1 MLLNQMEACLIR
13 PIFPAGLYG
22 GIFTGIDILRGLPKE
37 HAPKIFARNFGVIYA
52 YNVLQCPMEAIHG
65 RKSLIHNFMAGGIL
79 GYTAVVKN
87 IAGIPFVDSSFFIRY
102 PQMTPPIMGALVYGA
117 MGGAFGALSGKP
129 W

>member
-79 GYTAVVKN
+79 GYVGVKKQM
-87 IAGIPFVDSSFFIRY
+87 IGIPFVDALLFIRY
-102 PQMTPPIMGALVYGA
+102 PQLSPPIVGALVYGA
-117 MGGAFGALSGKP
+117 FGLALGAMGGKEL
-129 W
+129 

>member
-13 PIFPAGLYG
+13 PIFPAGFYG
-22 GIFTGIDILRGLPKE
+22 GIFTGIDILQGLPKE
-37 HAPKIFARNFGVIYA
+37 HAPKIFARNFGFIYA

-79 GYTAVVKN
+79 GYIAVVKN